1 LEFSVDSTQ
10 VSLSPDRKDVF
21 ITIVI
26 NEGEKFTVKDVR
38 LAGDLL
44 GRQEELSRLLTLK
57 SGEVF
62 SNQKLQS
69 ITKTISDRLGELG
82 YAFASVVPIPEIDRN
97 ARTVDFALRVDPGR
111 RVYVRNVNISG
122 NMRTRDEVIRREM
135 RQLESSWFDGDR
147 IRLSR
152 NRIDRLGYFKNVLVD
167 TAPVAGTPDQ
177 VDIDVKVEERPLGAI
192 SLGIGFSSTERF
204 ILSGSISQQNFL
216 GTGTNLSLQ
225 VNTSELQRTY
235 SLSHVD
241 PYWTDDGISRS
252 IDLYSR
258 KFNPGVFLR
267 TNNYSIVTDGLGMRF
282 GIPYTELDRFFLG
295 AGVERN
301 HYSISG
307 TAPSAILTDVASFG
321 STPTSYMLTGGW
333 SRDSRNSA
341 IAPTE
346 GVLRFINVEYATPL
360 GNVEYVRTTLGNQ
373 AYVPIS
379 RAMTYAMNVELGSG
393 AGLNGKNYPNFKN
406 FFAGG
411 VGSVRGFQAGGIG
424 PLVDGRSLGG
434 SQRFVLNNE
443 LLFPFPG
450 MAQDRTVRLLTF
462 VDIGSVWPSGDSPDF
477 SELRASAGFGLA
489 WLTPVGPL
497 KLSVA
502 KPLRKESY
510 DRTQQLQFTI
520 GTGF

>member
-1 LEFSVDSTQ
+1 
-10 VSLSPDRKDVF
+10 
-21 ITIVI
+21 
-26 NEGEKFTVKDVR
+26 
-38 LAGDLL
+38 
-44 GRQEELSRLLTLK
+44 
-57 SGEVF
+57 
-62 SNQKLQS
+62 
-69 ITKTISDRLGELG
+69 
-82 YAFASVVPIPEIDRN
+82 
-97 ARTVDFALRVDPGR
+97 
-111 RVYVRNVNISG
+111 
-122 NMRTRDEVIRREM
+122 MRTRDQVIRREM
-135 RQLESSWFDGDR
+135 RQLESSWFDSDR

-167 TAPVAGTPDQ
+167 TAPIPGASDQ

-252 IDLYSR
+252 VDLYSR

-267 TNNYSIVTDGLGMRF
+267 TNNYSIVTDGLGLRF
-282 GIPYTELDRFFLG
+282 GIPYTEIDRIFIG
-295 AGVERN
+295 GGIERN
-301 HYSISG
+301 HYNITG
-307 TAPSAILTDVASFG
+307 TAPSSILSDIASFG

-341 IAPTE
+341 LAPTE
-346 GVLRFINVEYATPL
+346 GTLRFLNLEYATPL
-360 GNVEYVRTTLGNQ
+360 GNVEYLRVTLGNQ
-373 AYVPIS
+373 LFLPLS
-379 RAMTYAMNVELGSG
+379 RAITYAVNAEIGSG
-393 AGLNGKNYPNFKN
+393 AGLNEKNYPNFKN

-434 SQRFVLNNE
+434 NQRVVLNNE

-462 VDIGSVWPSGDSPDF
+462 FDLGSVWPSGDTPAISD
-477 SELRASAGFGLA
+477 LRASAGFGLA

-502 KPLRKESY
+502 KPLRRESY